1 MNDDHHDSI
10 IIGDNVLL
18 LHFESILNN
27 LIHAL
32 QKMIGKFHQT
42 TTIKRIL
49 SNLHLG
55 IDHQSKTIRFQF
67 DPINVVVETTQANR
81 TN

>member
-1 MNDDHHDSI
+1 MYYYC
-10 IIGDNVLL
+10 
-18 LHFESILNN
+18 ILNN

-49 SNLHLG
+49 LNLHLG
-55 IDHQSKTIRFQF
+55 IDHQNKLIRFQF
-67 DPINVVVETTQANR
+67 DPIIMRMLLLKQHKQTGR
-81 TN
+81 TKENIDPTSK